1 MTLCLT
7 PFAFLQ
13 LSHLVPVDPCRDSKN
28 ILGNLVQGSGPEPW
42 VQARFGL
49 HVFLAARVQ
58 GMFRSPAH
66 ITDGKL
72 LALQPSQLLIVFV
85 KKT

>member
-13 LSHLVPVDPCRDSKN
+13 LSHLLPVDPSKN
-28 ILGNLVQGSGPEPW
+28 IIGSGPESW
-42 VQARFGL
+42 VQARLGL
-49 HVFLAARVQ
+49 HLFLAARVQ
-58 GMFRSPAH
+58 GMFRWHAH

-72 LALQPSQLLIVFV
+72 LALQLS
-85 KKT
+85 